1 MPTKKLKKIKS
12 KFETNAP
19 EALSVQLVGEFTK
32 WDEEPIQ
39 LKKLKSG
46 IWKTTVSLPEGTYQ
60 YRFLI
65 DGEWCDDA
73 TATSRVDNGFGS
85 QNCVRQVS
93 PA

>member
-1 MPTKKLKKIKS
+1 MPAKSKKIKS

-19 EALSVQLVGEFTK
+19 EANSVQLVGEFTN
-32 WDEEPIQ
+32 WVQEPIE

-65 DGEWCDDA
+65 DGEWCDDPAA
-73 TATSRVDNGFGS
+73 TNRVENGFGS
-85 QNCVRQVS
+85 QNCLREVS
-93 PA
+93 RA